1 MSIEI
6 VPQSNCKLP
15 SHERWYAAGLPRSKC
30 EKAVKNS
37 HHGDFLVRR
46 SGSSNSE
53 ILCVNDGGDA
63 VVNFSINRLNDG
75 LYEFVGT
82 KFQTLA
88 NVITYVRENP
98 LKSQQGGALHLE
110 NAAVLAP
117 WYVGKMGRHECENLI
132 KASSTGEFL
141 VRSRNKGG
149 YAVCVN
155 DQGAVRNFS
164 VTREHGV
171 FIASHQEHN
180 SLEEAIDTFRR
191 RPMKGRANDTLCLLY
206 AARTTAT

>member
-1 MSIEI
+1 MS
-6 VPQSNCKLP
+6 LLGP
-15 SHERWYAAGLPRSKC
+15 SSRPSRT
-30 EKAVKNS
+30 
-37 HHGDFLVRR
+37 
-46 SGSSNSE
+46 SSRGGPSRDE
-53 ILCVNDGGDA
+53 STFQLTEVWAWGGD
-63 VVNFSINRLNDG
+63 R
-75 LYEFVGT
+75 
-82 KFQTLA
+82 
-88 NVITYVRENP
+88 YVRENP

-155 DQGAVRNFS
+155 DQGDVRNFS

-171 FIASHQEHN
+171 FISSNQVGHHPC
-180 SLEEAIDTFRR
+180 TV
-191 RPMKGRANDTLCLLY
+191 
-206 AARTTAT
+206 

>member
-1 MSIEI
+1 M
-6 VPQSNCKLP
+6 
-15 SHERWYAAGLPRSKC
+15 
-30 EKAVKNS
+30 
-37 HHGDFLVRR
+37 
-46 SGSSNSE
+46 
-53 ILCVNDGGDA
+53 
-63 VVNFSINRLNDG
+63 VNFSINRLNDG

-88 NVITYVRENP
+88 NVITWGPFPRYPMRVDVSTHRGVGVAGDRYVRENP

-171 FIASHQEHN
+171 FFASNQVGHHPCT
-180 SLEEAIDTFRR
+180 D
-191 RPMKGRANDTLCLLY
+191 
-206 AARTTAT
+206 